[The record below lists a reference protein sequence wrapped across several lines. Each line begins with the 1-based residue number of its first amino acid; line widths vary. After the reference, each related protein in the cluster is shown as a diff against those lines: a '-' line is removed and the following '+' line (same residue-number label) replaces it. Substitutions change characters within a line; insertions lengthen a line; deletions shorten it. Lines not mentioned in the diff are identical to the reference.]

1 MLPFSCTWKP
11 LFKVAGKFFHDLP
24 FGCTTYS
31 IKNIGI
37 SIYFFENPYWILQTR
52 LQTHLQ
58 FTINA
63 VLDWWPLRK
72 CATRVS
78 TWNANFSFII
88 DAESAK
94 QFSKVHS
101 LNFYQKI
108 STIQTITETDISF
121 NVPSKDITL
130 TLTLKEKKYNEIC
143 TKFAFTLCNIFG
155 CAHQM
160 DGGYT
165 RAWARTWALCQR
177 HCLYCQRLVL

>member
-1 MLPFSCTWKP
+1 MILKWKRQSVKSTKSCC
-11 LFKVAGKFFHDLP
+11 LLVALENR
-24 FGCTTYS
+24 YS
-31 IKNIGI
+31 RLRENSFMIFRLVALITLLKNFGI
-37 SIYFFENPYWILQTR
+37 SIYYFENPYWIFQTR
-52 LQTHLQ
+52 LQTHLE

-108 STIQTITETDISF
+108 STIQTIITETAISF

-130 TLTLKEKKYNEIC
+130 T
-143 TKFAFTLCNIFG
+143 
-155 CAHQM
+155 
-160 DGGYT
+160 
-165 RAWARTWALCQR
+165 
-177 HCLYCQRLVL
+177 